1 MGRENYE
8 SNRKY
13 HDLSKA
19 EKERLNRAAG
29 RRERTNEQKEERT
42 TKVSIV
48 DFDLSGKKLQ

>member
-29 RRERTNEQKEERT
+29 RRERIEAMSIF
-42 TKVSIV
+42 TK
-48 DFDLSGKKLQ
+48 K